1 MAVSRINEAGLNI
14 NQYGNRNLLINGA
27 MQVYQRGAGTYTNNA
42 FSLDRWKFVVSGAD
56 QAAGTITQ
64 DSDAPDGFANSLKFT
79 TTTAETAWANDEYAY
94 LNQNIEAQNLQQLA
108 YGTSSAKQLTMS
120 FYVKSSVTGTFALS
134 LYKNDN
140 TAQINN
146 KTYTINSAN
155 TWEFKTITFEA
166 NTLSGGAINDDNG
179 LGFYVNWHLAAGSD
193 YTGGGSLSGWT
204 NYGGNTYWADGQAT
218 NVLFTTN
225 SSTWQLTGCQLEVGD
240 TATDFEH
247 RTFADELARCQ
258 RYYHKIKADD
268 SYMRFCNG
276 FYYATTAAESIF
288 NLPVTMRVEPSLES
302 TGTASDYAYYDGV
315 GVKSCSNLILNAG
328 SNNNSMTLQSVAG
341 STTQGFGAVLIA
353 NNNTDAFIAA
363 SAEL

>member
-1 MAVSRINEAGLNI
+1 
-14 NQYGNRNLLINGA
+14 

-42 FSLDRWKFVVSGAD
+42 FSLDRWKFVISGAD
-56 QAAGTITQ
+56 ETAGTITQ

-79 TTTAETAWANDEYAY
+79 TTTAETTWANDEYAY

-155 TWEFKTITFEA
+155 TWEFKTLTFEA

-225 SSTWQLTGCQLEVGD
+225 SSTWQVTGCQLEVGD

-247 RTFADELARCQ
+247 RTFGDELARCQ
-258 RYYHKIKADD
+258 RYCFVLDPQSAYAQ
-268 SYMRFCNG
+268 YGFVGFCESS
-276 FYYATTAAESIF
+276 TAVKTIRTF
-288 NLPVTMRVEPSLES
+288 PTTMRSAPSFTRS
-302 TGTASDYAYYDGV
+302 GSFTYDGASSNPSFSSQA
-315 GVKSCSNLILNAG
+315 GVSTSVDHCRLEDTVSSGNAG
-328 SNNNSMTLQSVAG
+328 QGVILINSN
-341 STTQGFGAVLIA
+341 
-353 NNNTDAFIAA
+353 DATAKITFD
-363 SAEL
+363 AEL